1 MTIPP
6 KREDTLFVRSIEKAF
21 RVLTAFGAGHSSL
34 SLAQVAQA
42 TGLDK
47 SAAQRFTH
55 TLERLGY
62 LRKAPE
68 TRHFSLTPRTLE
80 PGYHYMRASSI
91 LDRAVP
97 YLLELSRATEESVS
111 LSVPDGTEI
120 VYVAR
125 LISRHM
131 VSSNVIVGTRLP
143 AYCTAPGLAMLARL
157 PLSEAKS
164 VLCKSELRAYTA
176 NTTTSMAE
184 LMAKLEQTQRKGYA
198 MAVEE
203 IFASDISL
211 GVALTGPCNE
221 TLGAVSL
228 SVSRVRLSPEEA
240 EARFAPLLL
249 ATAQAMSAQVLPGEV
264 T

>member
-111 LSVPDGTEI
+111 LSVQIG
-120 VYVAR
+120 
-125 LISRHM
+125 
-131 VSSNVIVGTRLP
+131 
-143 AYCTAPGLAMLARL
+143 
-157 PLSEAKS
+157 
-164 VLCKSELRAYTA
+164 RAH
-176 NTTTSMAE
+176 
-184 LMAKLEQTQRKGYA
+184 
-198 MAVEE
+198 V
-203 IFASDISL
+203 
-211 GVALTGPCNE
+211 
-221 TLGAVSL
+221 
-228 SVSRVRLSPEEA
+228 
-240 EARFAPLLL
+240 
-249 ATAQAMSAQVLPGEV
+249 
-264 T
+264 